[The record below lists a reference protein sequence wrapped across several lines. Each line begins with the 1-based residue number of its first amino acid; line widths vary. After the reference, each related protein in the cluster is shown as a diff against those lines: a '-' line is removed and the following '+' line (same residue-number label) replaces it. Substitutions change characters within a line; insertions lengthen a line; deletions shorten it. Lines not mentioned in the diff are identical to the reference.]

1 MTVPPR
7 RETEHPMR
15 HVIGFGNDLH
25 GDDGYAAAVCRG
37 LAELDLPADVRVYE
51 AGTRGLDALALFE
64 GCSEAI
70 VIDAAEPAG
79 HPGRL
84 AFPDPEVCAG
94 DSHLPGHGAG
104 VGYLLR
110 ALSVLD
116 SPPRLRIVTAEAA
129 ALTPFN
135 PVLSTQ
141 MRGAVAATLEVLRGW
156 LGVDRV

>member
-1 MTVPPR
+1 MIDSPR
-7 RETEHPMR
+7 RETDHPMR

-25 GDDGYAAAVCRG
+25 GDDGFAAAVCRA
-37 LAELDLPADVRVYE
+37 LAELNLPADVRVFE

-84 AFPDPEVCAG
+84 AFPDPEDCAG
-94 DSHLPGHGAG
+94 DCHLPGHGAG

-110 ALSVLD
+110 ALSALG
-116 SPPRLRIVTAEAA
+116 SPPRLRIITAEAT

-135 PVLSTQ
+135 PVLSAE
-141 MRGAVAATLEVLRGW
+141 MRGAVVDTLAVLRGW
-156 LGVDRV
+156 LGVGRV